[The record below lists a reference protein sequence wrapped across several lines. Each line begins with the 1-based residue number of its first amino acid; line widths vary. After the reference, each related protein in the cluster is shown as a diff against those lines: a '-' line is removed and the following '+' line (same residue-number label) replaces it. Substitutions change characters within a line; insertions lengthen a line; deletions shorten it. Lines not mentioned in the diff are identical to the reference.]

1 MKERIEFNSNGTL
14 NRRDVSKRMALVGAG
29 VLAAPALESTS
40 AAPITNRDINS
51 RMTQPGEK
59 SKLTVKE
66 VYARAREALY
76 PTCHVCPQCDGIAC
90 AGEEIGGVGSG
101 MSFQNNFTSLQ
112 RVKLNMRTLIDDPE
126 LEKKP
131 DTTTIIFGRKLS
143 FPALAAPKGPVVLRL
158 GKGIKED
165 VYYDAIIGGCVDAG
179 AGGGIGNNAN
189 LSLEVF
195 KRHCKYIEAVKGQA
209 LMGLK
214 PRPADKMIPLFEYL
228 ELAGTMMVTIDTDS
242 GGRYPVSDLSKIVK
256 ATKIPIVVKGIMTI
270 DDARRAADTGVAGIV
285 VSNHGGRR
293 LDHTPGT
300 AEVLPEIAEEMK
312 GKLTIFTDGCVH
324 YGTDVLKY
332 LALGADAVLVG
343 RHILR
348 AAYGAGREGVAL
360 FMNTLQA
367 ELAGAMRMTAVA
379 NTKKINRGIITF

>member
-1 MKERIEFNSNGTL
+1 MKEKIESNSNGTL
-14 NRRDVSKRMALVGAG
+14 NRRDVIKRMALVGAG
-29 VLAAPALESTS
+29 VLAAPAMDSTS
-40 AAPITNRDINS
+40 AAPIKNMNINPQ
-51 RMTQPGEK
+51 MTQPDEK

-76 PTCHVCPQCDGIAC
+76 PTCRVCPQCDGIAC
-90 AGEEIGGVGSG
+90 AGGAIGGVGSG

-112 RVKLNMRTLIDDPE
+112 RVKLNMRTLVDDPE

-131 DTTTIIFGRKLS
+131 DTSTIIFGRKLS
-143 FPALAAPKGPVVLRL
+143 FPALAAPMGPVVLAL
-158 GKGIKED
+158 NKGIKED

-189 LSLEVF
+189 LTLDVF

-228 ELAGTMMVTIDTDS
+228 EQAGTMMVTIDTDS
-242 GGRYPVSDLSKIVK
+242 GGRYPVSDMTKIVK

-270 DDARRAADTGVAGIV
+270 DDARRAADTGAAGIV

-300 AEVLPEIAEEMK
+300 AEVLPAIADEMK
-312 GKLTIFTDGCVH
+312 GKLTIFIDGCVH

-348 AAYGAGREGVAL
+348 AAYGSGREGVAL
-360 FMNTLQA
+360 FMNTMQA
-367 ELAGAMRMTAVA
+367 ELASAMSMTAVA
-379 NTKKINRGIITF
+379 NIKKINREIITF